1 MTGSTELNPHMGD
14 KCSNQRLNIKR
25 LDQIRYVASVSR
37 EFKDINLSFK
47 RHPVT
52 NDLLTIK
59 NEDAIKRSVQNIV
72 LTIVGEKPYETL
84 FGTNVG
90 DSLFELNTS
99 LQMIGIKE
107 QILTSIGNFE
117 PRVNNLDATV
127 TLDSDSHDMYVT
139 IQYDIIGL
147 PTPTQTVDVLLF
159 PARV

>member
-1 MTGSTELNPHMGD
+1 M
-14 KCSNQRLNIKR
+14 
-25 LDQIRYVASVSR
+25 ASVSR

-72 LTIVGEKPYETL
+72 LTIVGEKPFESL
-84 FGTNVG
+84 FGTNVS

-99 LQMIGIKE
+99 LQHIGIKE
-107 QILTSIGNFE
+107 QILASINNFE

-127 TLDSDSHDMYVT
+127 TIDSDSHDMYVT
-139 IQYDIIGL
+139 VQYDIIGL
-147 PTPTQTVDVLLF
+147 PIPTQTVDVLLF